1 MINANIPVILEDL
14 AILNMWV
21 HQGMKIEAIVDL
33 ILIPLYL
40 LWKGP
45 LERNPP
51 YAELR
56 MQVGAVLRKSGN
68 A

>member
-1 MINANIPVILEDL
+1 MISVSIPVILEDL
-14 AILNMWV
+14 AILNMLV

-33 ILIPLYL
+33 IPLHL

-56 MQVGAVLRKSGN
+56 MQVGAVQRKSGN